1 MPQLRKLAGDCD
13 DVISC
18 PAVFIDEAT
27 SIDGDS
33 AVVQGAHIVDQETL
47 AQLNLGTGEV
57 AVRLPAKLILDAA
70 RQLTENV

>member
-18 PAVFIDEAT
+18 PAVFIDEAI

-33 AVVQGAHIVDQETL
+33 AIVQGAHVLDQETL
-47 AQLNLGTGEV
+47 TQLNLGTGEV
-57 AVRLPAKLILDAA
+57 AVRLPAKFILDAA